1 MAYIAYYADHCY
13 HHYDDFISPKTG
25 LLKSTWK
32 RFRGHKEEL
41 KAKSI
46 KLYLRSYSDVFGNPP
61 ALRTLLCQDVT
72 ATVEDIGSKLIHLKD
87 GLSSA
92 MGSKTTEP
100 LSDNSCQKVKSVST
114 HVHTEST
121 WRYGD
126 SQV

>member
-1 MAYIAYYADHCY
+1 M
-13 HHYDDFISPKTG
+13 
-25 LLKSTWK
+25 
-32 RFRGHKEEL
+32 
-41 KAKSI
+41 
-46 KLYLRSYSDVFGNPP
+46 FGNPP